1 MKRRDEVNDMDHED
15 DTHEFVALLEE
26 NKKLPLKTSL
36 VIDDVDEDVD
46 VTQVPLSC
54 RRSFFLRLRITR
66 RRVKIKIRDLLPAS
80 LFRNLLITRK
90 WSKTFYTIFL
100 LYSTNLSLDSE
111 SDLLTSWTKN
121 KAREWDG
128 KSTVI
133 TRMGITS
140 DSVGWI
146 LLLSPVLFSLS
157 LSLLSSICRTAER
170 EWKWRLIAF

>member
-90 WSKTFYTIFL
+90 
-100 LYSTNLSLDSE
+100 
-111 SDLLTSWTKN
+111 
-121 KAREWDG
+121 
-128 KSTVI
+128 
-133 TRMGITS
+133 
-140 DSVGWI
+140 
-146 LLLSPVLFSLS
+146 
-157 LSLLSSICRTAER
+157 
-170 EWKWRLIAF
+170 